1 MRTISFCLIV
11 LMAATAFAQAPMR
24 GRPVGPY
31 ANTAEMAVKQ
41 AMEALGERRKAVERD
56 TEVLRR
62 LRSAD
67 VALTDPM
74 QPENAVQKAYE
85 EVDKAK
91 SLMPEPSV
99 MQGIIKVQRELEG
112 ARRSPASADFGRLR
126 AILHEQALVPASRV
140 AARDSLR
147 MEEETV
153 AWLRVQ
159 ELISA
164 HVRALAEIAGDSLR
178 ATQDEK

>member
-1 MRTISFCLIV
+1 
-11 LMAATAFAQAPMR
+11 MAATAFAQAPMR
-24 GRPVGPY
+24 VKPAGPY
-31 ANTAEMAVKQ
+31 ANAAEMAIKQ
-41 AMEALGERRKAVERD
+41 AMEALGDRRKAVERD

-74 QPENAVQKAYE
+74 QPETAVQKAYE

-91 SLMPEPSV
+91 SLMPEPAV
-99 MQGIIKVQRELEG
+99 MQGVIKVERELEG
-112 ARRSPASADFGRLR
+112 ARRSPASADFARLR

-164 HVRALAEIAGDSLR
+164 HVRALAEIAGESLR